1 MNQDSLITVGSY
13 IDPIQAHI
21 ASGRLESEG
30 IPVIVADEHYIW
42 ANWML
47 SNALGGVKV
56 QVPTAYAEEARQ
68 ILSDLDHG
76 KYALREEYPQR
87 CPRCESKDIKPLR
100 TSWKLAFLG
109 LIVLHI
115 PIPFRR
121 DRMKCH
127 HCGNTWSVID
137 KRQKS

>member
-56 QVPTAYAEEARQ
+56 QVPAAYEDQARQ

-76 KYALREEYPQR
+76 EYALVEDNPLK
-87 CPRCESKDIKPLR
+87 CPRCESDDIEPLR
-100 TSWKLAFLG
+100 NSWKLAFLG
-109 LIVLHI
+109 LVVLHL

-121 DRMKCH
+121 DRVKCN
-127 HCGNTWSVID
+127 HCGYTWSVAE
-137 KRQKS
+137 KS

>member
-1 MNQDSLITVGSY
+1 MTQDPLVTVGSY

-30 IPVIVADEHYIW
+30 IPVVVADEHYIW

-56 QVPTAYAEEARQ
+56 QVPASYAEQSRQ
-68 ILSDLDHG
+68 ILSDLAHG
-76 KYALREEYPQR
+76 EYALEEENPQL
-87 CPRCESKDIKPLR
+87 CPRCSSEDIEPQR

-109 LIVLHI
+109 LFVLHL
-115 PIPFRR
+115 PLPYRR
-121 DRMKCH
+121 NRMKCR
-127 HCGNTWSVID
+127 HCGYSWTLSDNSTS
-137 KRQKS
+137 